1 MTLIKQVIG
10 KLIKDMQNKQ
20 QNKRVTLIKRVIGKP
35 KTAGYPLPENK
46 IYGIPSKKE
55 SVGAGVVVSSWAEA
69 NSNFKK
75 SQIIDFP
82 SSNTKALQHGCL
94 TSKAQREYGLTKP
107 VMKNLSKPPS
117 KDSSNQNSIVYNQ
130 DTVFGIKNPEND
142 VPIKALLKCPDFE
155 ESDYPDL
162 SNRLRKGRLPPSKKT
177 KASKLFEQSIRQGK
191 IDLSKHPKEAFK
203 MKKFLKVDSK
213 VKKMMCF

>member
-1 MTLIKQVIG
+1 
-10 KLIKDMQNKQ
+10 MQNYKL
-20 QNKRVTLIKRVIGKP
+20 QNKRVTLIKQVIGKP
-35 KTAGYPLPENK
+35 KTAGYPLPEHK

-55 SVGAGVVVSSWAEA
+55 KVGAGEVVSSWEEA
-69 NSNFKK
+69 NSNFQK
-75 SQIIDFP
+75 SQIKHFP
-82 SSNTKALQHGCL
+82 STNTKALQHGCL
-94 TSKAQREYGLTKP
+94 TSKTQREYGLKKP

-117 KDSSNQNSIVYNQ
+117 KDSSNQNSVLYNQ

-155 ESDYPDL
+155 EKDYPDL

-177 KASKLFEQSIRQGK
+177 KASKLFEQSIKQGK
-191 IDLSKHPKEAFK
+191 RDLSKHPKEAFK

-213 VKKMMCF
+213 VKKMMAS